1 MPPMADPLSR
11 FRSRERVFSR
21 SILDRLIDGNPDQP
35 RDPPTSAT
43 EQIRELREGIRRDLE
58 ALLNTRRRPTAPP
71 SAYEELGDALV
82 SYGVDGM
89 VSANLVTDEA
99 KLRLAR
105 LIERRIALFET
116 RLSDVRVTIL
126 KSRGNGERALRLR
139 IEASFRI
146 HEELPPISFESTIDP
161 STQRFLVEAGHG

>member
-1 MPPMADPLSR
+1 MVNPLER
-11 FRSRERVFSR
+11 YRPRERVLAR
-21 SILDRLIDGNPDQP
+21 SILDRLMDTNPDMSQ
-35 RDPPTSAT
+35 DPPLSTA
-43 EQIRELREGIRRDLE
+43 EQIREMREGIRRDLE

-71 SAYEELGDALV
+71 SACEELGDALV

-105 LIERRIALFET
+105 IIERRITLFET

-126 KSRGNGERALRLR
+126 KSRSNGERALRMR
-139 IEASFRI
+139 IQATFRV
-146 HEELPPISFESTIDP
+146 HEGMPPINFESTIDP
-161 STQRFLVEAGHG
+161 STQRFLVEAANG

>member
-1 MPPMADPLSR
+1 MVDPLER
-11 FRSRERVFSR
+11 YRPRERVLAR
-21 SILDRLIDGNPDQP
+21 SILDRLMDTNPDMSQ
-35 RDPPTSAT
+35 DPPLTTA
-43 EQIRELREGIRRDLE
+43 EQIREMREGIRRDLE

-71 SAYEELGDALV
+71 SACEELGDALV

-105 LIERRIALFET
+105 IIERRITLFET

-126 KSRGNGERALRLR
+126 KSRTNGERALRMR
-139 IEASFRI
+139 IQATFRV
-146 HEELPPISFESTIDP
+146 HEGMPPINFESTIDP
-161 STQRFLVEAGHG
+161 STQRFLVEAANG